1 VSGFDL
7 AIVAVVLG
15 GYALVSGRLSSG
27 PLSGPILFT
36 AAGVVVG
43 TSGLDLLGVGE
54 DVESIQLLAEVTLAL
69 VLFGDASRLDL
80 RRLRRELA
88 FPARLLLIGLPL
100 SILIGAAV
108 GAVVFPG
115 LLLAEALVL
124 AVLLAPTD
132 AALGEAV
139 VSDRRLP
146 SRLRQALNVESGLN
160 DGICVPLLFAAI
172 ALAEIEARPSLRGQV
187 LVDLAEEV
195 AIAVGVG
202 VAVAAV
208 AAVAFQRA
216 SRRGWVEARWS
227 RSVPLVVVAL
237 AYVCTAEL
245 GGSGFIACFVA
256 GLVVGALLGDATED
270 AIELVEES
278 GVLLSGAT
286 FFLAGAVFVGPLLGR
301 LTVPVLVYAVL
312 SLTLVRMVPVAVA
325 LVRSG
330 ADLPTMAFAGWFGP
344 RGLATIVFALTVVQ
358 EADLA
363 GGSTV
368 LDVAGVT
375 VVLSIVAHG
384 LSAPGLTERFVRR
397 DPTGDPVAV

>member
-7 AIVAVVLG
+7 AVVAVVLG

-43 TSGLDLLGVGE
+43 SSGLDLLGVGE

-100 SILIGAAV
+100 SILIGAAI

-202 VAVAAV
+202 VGVAAV
-208 AAVAFQRA
+208 AALAFQRA
-216 SRRGWVEARWS
+216 SGRGWVEARWS

-237 AYVCTAEL
+237 AYVFTAEL

-256 GLVVGALLGDATED
+256 GLVVGGLLGDATED

-384 LSAPGLTERFVRR
+384 VTAPGLTERFVRR
-397 DPTGDPVAV
+397 YPTGDPAAV